1 FRGRHALI
9 VVRGSNYR
17 EDLAHLRS
25 YVREIR
31 PVIVGVDGGADAL
44 LEFGLRPDLIVGD
57 FDSVSTA
64 ALQTGAQLV
73 VHAYRDGRAPGAT
86 RLDDL
91 GLPYVVLVAP
101 GTSEDVAMLLAEE
114 KGAELLVAV
123 GTHTSM
129 VEFLDKGRRGMAS
142 TFLVRMKLGDRIVDA
157 NGVNKLYESRIRKRD
172 LMLFLAVAMLCF
184 LVIALVLAPRVYL
197 QSVWLILRNQW

>member
-1 FRGRHALI
+1 
-9 VVRGSNYR
+9 
-17 EDLAHLRS
+17 
-25 YVREIR
+25 
-31 PVIVGVDGGADAL
+31 
-44 LEFGLRPDLIVGD
+44 
-57 FDSVSTA
+57 
-64 ALQTGAQLV
+64 
-73 VHAYRDGRAPGAT
+73 
-86 RLDDL
+86 
-91 GLPYVVLVAP
+91 
-101 GTSEDVAMLLAEE
+101 MLLAEE

-197 QSVWLILRNQW
+197 QSVWLILRNQWRGLTH

>member
-1 FRGRHALI
+1 MISFRF
-9 VVRGSNYR
+9 
-17 EDLAHLRS
+17 HL
-25 YVREIR
+25 
-31 PVIVGVDGGADAL
+31 
-44 LEFGLRPDLIVGD
+44 
-57 FDSVSTA
+57 VS
-64 ALQTGAQLV
+64 
-73 VHAYRDGRAPGAT
+73 
-86 RLDDL
+86 
-91 GLPYVVLVAP
+91 LVA
-101 GTSEDVAMLLAEE
+101 VFLALAL
-114 KGAELLVAV
+114 GIAV

-197 QSVWLILRNQW
+197 QSVWLILRNQWRGLTH